1 MKRFRSII
9 GRDKALD
16 SRGAD
21 HRSQVAGGNVSAF
34 SFERLRVSLRHAAC
48 VLKCAV
54 RLVRGRPNVGQDQV
68 FQGLDPVSQ
77 GNAHSNAPS
86 ENAEGFAPG
95 SEEMRIAR
103 AVRAHRLSE
112 NRK

>member
-1 MKRFRSII
+1 MKRFCSIV
-9 GRDKALD
+9 GRNKALD
-16 SRGAD
+16 PRRAD
-21 HRSQVAGGNVSAF
+21 HGSQMTGGDRSAF
-34 SFERLRVSLRHAAC
+34 SFERLRVSLGHAAC
-48 VLKCAV
+48 VLKSAV

-68 FQGLDPVSQ
+68 LQGLDPVSQ

-86 ENAEGFAPG
+86 EDAEDFAPG